1 MSRTSLAAIGDK
13 AATTWKNLELC
24 VLICF
29 RENWASNCANQS
41 SGSEGQN
48 GGIFTVTAFVATASF
63 QTDVDGP
70 SDAEEVVVMEKMR
83 YVSRRPSHKC
93 GKWLC

>member
-70 SDAEEVVVMEKMR
+70 PGRGRSCRHGENAIRFPSAESQM
-83 YVSRRPSHKC
+83 
-93 GKWLC
+93 W

>member
-13 AATTWKNLELC
+13 AATTWKNLVLC
-24 VLICF
+24 VV
-29 RENWASNCANQS
+29 
-41 SGSEGQN
+41 
-48 GGIFTVTAFVATASF
+48 IFTVTAFVATASF